1 MSAVIGKL
9 GFKLAGTTPFAQ
21 WPARLVW
28 DSLEIRWES
37 VPTDINDPNQI
48 KKRRVL
54 TVATHVDV
62 QVREVSL
69 SSFRTFTA
77 QEEVSD
83 VVVQMPKQDGG
94 FKNTTYVGDY
104 DIITLKAARVG
115 EGPIAR
121 ISLVFQSKAAY
132 ADTTDAT

>member
-48 KKRRVL
+48 KKR
-54 TVATHVDV
+54 
-62 QVREVSL
+62 REVSL

>member
-48 KKRRVL
+48 KKL
-54 TVATHVDV
+54 
-62 QVREVSL
+62 REVSL